1 MLGRKGKANQE
12 IEEYR
17 DLIATPTEFADG
29 FTSKAI
35 IGVLFVAFVMIP
47 GNMYLSLMVGGSLG
61 AAAEWVT
68 IILFAEITKR
78 SFSSLTK
85 QEVYVLYYVAAGLIA
100 AETGAFE
107 GLLWNQY
114 LRQSPPAQQFGI
126 ANLIPDWWA
135 PPLES
140 PALLQRT
147 FLHQDWIIPI
157 VILLAHFVISRVS
170 WFTMAYV
177 LFRVNSDYERLPFP
191 FAPVAAQ
198 GATALAETT
207 QGVESWRW
215 RVFSAGAMIGL
226 VFGVLYVAIP
236 AVSGALLTE
245 PIQLIPIPF
254 VDFTQITGNFIPATP
269 LGFTAHLGPI
279 FAGLVMPF
287 WGVMG
292 TFIGVV
298 AHSVANPFLYDLG
311 YLQIWQPGMG
321 AIETFFVNSVDFW
334 MSFGIGTTAAIAI
347 IGIWQ
352 VVQGVRGAAAHKTS
366 GGQGRSW
373 AVPQGR
379 GDFPIWVALGLYA
392 VASMGLIA
400 IAWIFLPAFTQFIG
414 FFLFF
419 AFIFT
424 PFQSFVNARL
434 VGMVG
439 QTISIPYVREATIIL
454 SGYQG
459 VDIWFMPFPLGNYGA
474 QTQKFREIELTGTRF
489 TSIIKA
495 EVWMVP
501 IVLFATFLYSSYI
514 WKLAPI
520 PSASYPFAQVM
531 WRLRALQTCIW
542 FTGTLKSE
550 LDVAPDREGATWVP
564 SNLVEGEWWYWRVR
578 AVEDEWVESGGA
590 QGAAGPWSSTHAFY
604 THFGDGEPQEIA
616 AMPPGA
622 LMGADAAARRVPANA
637 FADNSEDTGI
647 KIQVQGLGPVTR
659 SLAGAGALIRDA
671 LDDTSLI
678 QGLVSGD
685 TPLIGLASTPRPALR
700 AASDKALPD
709 GWVYY
714 FAVDTDPNFSSPWIQ
729 RSTDEPWLFR
739 AIKPNIIAAGTIVGL
754 GSYFLLSI
762 LGLPVLLVF
771 GYVRALTTIP
781 HWMVTE
787 VIGAMLARYYFNKKY
802 GTKQWRTYA
811 PVLAVGFACG
821 MALMGM
827 ASVAI
832 ALIQKS
838 VSVLIF

>member
-1 MLGRKGKANQE
+1 MLRRNRNPNQE

-17 DLIATPTEFADG
+17 DLLETPTEFADG
-29 FTSKAI
+29 FTSKAL
-35 IGVLFVAFVMIP
+35 IGVFFVAFIMIP

-78 SFSSLTK
+78 SFTSLTR

-126 ANLIPDWWA
+126 ANLIPNWWA
-135 PPLES
+135 PPLDS
-140 PALLQRT
+140 SALLERT
-147 FLHQDWIIPI
+147 FLHKDWIIPI
-157 VILLAHFVISRVS
+157 AILMAHMVISRLS
-170 WFTMAYV
+170 WFTMAYM
-177 LFRVNSDYERLPFP
+177 LFRLNSDYERLPFP

-226 VFGVLYVAIP
+226 VFGALYVAIP
-236 AVSGALLTE
+236 AVTGALLTE

-292 TFIGVV
+292 TFLGVI

-311 YLQIWQPGMG
+311 YLEIWQPGMG

-334 MSFGIGTTAAIAI
+334 MSFGIGTALAIAV

-352 VVQGVRGAAAHKTS
+352 VYQGMRTAAAERRA
-366 GGQGRSW
+366 GGGRSW
-373 AVPQGR
+373 APPEGR
-379 GDFPIWVALGLYA
+379 GDFPIWLALSLYGLATLGLI
-392 VASMGLIA
+392 LIA
-400 IAWIFLPAFTQFIG
+400 WKFLPGFGQFIP

-419 AFIFT
+419 GFIFT

-439 QTISIPYVREATIIL
+439 QTISLPYVREATIIL

-474 QTQKFREIELTGTRF
+474 QTQKFREIELTGTKF
-489 TSIIKA
+489 TSIIRA
-495 EVWMVP
+495 ELVMVP

-520 PSASYPFAQVM
+520 PSASYPYAQVM

-550 LDVAPDREGATWVP
+550 LDTSPTRDTARWMP
-564 SNLVEGEWWYWRVR
+564 SNLVEGEWWYWKVR
-578 AVEDEWVESGGA
+578 AADGEWVESKGKHGE
-590 QGAAGPWSSTHAFY
+590 AGPWSEVRAFY
-604 THFGDGEPQEIA
+604 THFTDDPLELVPD
-616 AMPPGA
+616 MPPGA
-622 LMGADAAARRVPANA
+622 LLPEKPDPEAN
-637 FADNSEDTGI
+637 GPP
-647 KIQVQGLGPVTR
+647 VQALMSTLQPLPR
-659 SLAGAGALIRDA
+659 APELIRDA
-671 LDDTSLI
+671 VTGPEQALQLTGGETPI
-678 QGLVSGD
+678 VGLV
-685 TPLIGLASTPRPALR
+685 TMPRPMLQAE
-700 AASDKALPD
+700 AIGPALPD
-709 GWVYY
+709 GWDYY
-714 FAVDTDPNFSSPWIQ
+714 FAVDTDPNFTSPWIQ
-729 RSTDEPWLFR
+729 RSSDEPWLYR
-739 AIKPNIIAAGTIVGL
+739 AIKLPIIVAGTVVGL
-754 GSYFLLSI
+754 GSYILLSMF
-762 LGLPVLLVF
+762 GLPILLVF

-781 HWMVTE
+781 HWMITE
-787 VIGAMLARYYFNKKY
+787 VIGALLARYYFWNKY
-802 GTKQWRTYA
+802 GRKEWRTYA

-827 ASVAI
+827 ASISI

>member
-1 MLGRKGKANQE
+1 MAKSNANQE

-17 DLIATPTEFADG
+17 DLIATPTEFENG
-29 FTSKAI
+29 FTNKAI
-35 IGVLFVAFVMIP
+35 IGVFFVAFIMIP

-78 SFSSLTK
+78 SFTSLSK

-135 PPLES
+135 PPIDS

-147 FLHQDWIIPI
+147 FLHQDWIVPI
-157 VILLAHFVISRVS
+157 AILLAHFVISRVS

-236 AVSGALLTE
+236 AISGALLTE

-298 AHSVANPFLYDLG
+298 AHSIANPILHDLG

-334 MSFGIGTTAAIAI
+334 MSFGIGTTGAIAL

-352 VVQGVRGAAAHKTS
+352 VVQGVRGAAAHKA
-366 GGQGRSW
+366 GGGAGRTW
-373 AVPQGR
+373 DVPPGR
-379 GDFPIWVALGLYA
+379 GDFPIWVALALYSLASAGLM
-392 VASMGLIA
+392 V
-400 IAWIFLPAFTQFIG
+400 IAWIYLPAFTQFVG

-459 VDIWFMPFPLGNYGA
+459 VDIWFMPFPLGNYGS

-489 TSIIKA
+489 SSIIKA
-495 EVWMVP
+495 EIWMVP
-501 IVLFATFLYSSYI
+501 VVLFATFLYSSYI

-520 PSASYPFAQVM
+520 PSASYPYAQVM

-550 LDVAPDREGATWVP
+550 MQVAPTRDEAAWIP
-564 SNLVEGEWWYWRVR
+564 SNLVEGDWWYWRVR
-578 AVEDEWVESGGA
+578 AVDEDWITSGGA
-590 QGAAGPWSSTHAFY
+590 QGDAGPWSSTNAFY
-604 THFGDGEPQEIA
+604 THFGDGAPRDVSP
-616 AMPPGA
+616 MPPGA
-622 LMGADAAARRVPANA
+622 LMGADRALKGLETSPFVRPESS
-637 FADNSEDTGI
+637 ADNLI
-647 KIQVQGLGPVTR
+647 VRGLGPQM
-659 SLAGAGALIRDA
+659 SELAGAAQLLRDA
-671 LDDTSLI
+671 VDDTSRI
-678 QGLVSGD
+678 RGLVTGTSPKVG
-685 TPLIGLASTPRPALR
+685 IAATPRPALR
-700 AASDKALPD
+700 ATSDEPLPE

-729 RSTDEPWLFR
+729 RSSDEPWLFR
-739 AIKPNIIAAGTIVGL
+739 AIKPGIIAAGTVVGL
-754 GSYFLLSI
+754 ASYILLSAF
-762 LGLPVLLVF
+762 GLPVLLVF

-827 ASVAI
+827 ASISI

>member
-1 MLGRKGKANQE
+1 MLRRKSNANQE
-12 IEEYR
+12 VEEYR
-17 DLIATPTEFADG
+17 DLLETPTEFEDG
-29 FTSKAI
+29 FTRKAI
-35 IGVLFVAFVMIP
+35 LGVFFVAFVMIP

-78 SFSSLTK
+78 SFTSLTR

-147 FLHQDWIIPI
+147 FLHTDWIIPI
-157 VILLAHFVISRVS
+157 SLLLAQFVISRVS
-170 WFTMAYV
+170 WFTMAYA
-177 LFRVNSDYERLPFP
+177 LFRLNSDYERLPFP

-215 RVFSAGAMIGL
+215 RAFSAGAMIGL
-226 VFGVLYVAIP
+226 VFGTLYVAIP
-236 AVSGALLTE
+236 AISGSLLTK

-254 VDFTQITGNFIPATP
+254 VDFTQVTGNFIPATP

-292 TFIGVV
+292 TFLGVV
-298 AHSVANPFLYDLG
+298 AHSVANPILYDLG

-334 MSFGIGTTAAIAI
+334 MSFGIGTTIAIAL

-352 VVQGVRGAAAHKTS
+352 VVQGLRTAATARASGRG
-366 GGQGRSW
+366 GGSW
-373 AVPQGR
+373 AVPEGR
-379 GDFPIWVALGLYA
+379 GDFPMWIALTLYGLTA
-392 VASMGLIA
+392 AGLIV
-400 IAWIFLPAFTQFIG
+400 IAWIFLPAFHQFIW

-419 AFIFT
+419 GFVLT

-439 QTISIPYVREATIIL
+439 QTIEIPYVREATIIL

-459 VDIWFMPFPLGNYGA
+459 VDIWFMPFPLGNYGS
-474 QTQKFREIELTGTRF
+474 QTQKFREIELTGTKF

-495 EVWMVP
+495 EVVMVP

-520 PSASYPFAQVM
+520 PSASYPYAQVM

-550 LDVAPDREGATWVP
+550 LKESPERNSATWVP

-578 AVEDEWVESGGA
+578 AADSKWIES
-590 QGAAGPWSSTHAFY
+590 QGKLGEAGPWSEKRAFY
-604 THFGDGEPQEIA
+604 THFGEGMPEDVPPL
-616 AMPPGA
+616 PPGA
-622 LMGADAAARRVPANA
+622 LEKAVPAGVGYEVHAAGPAAA
-637 FADNSEDTGI
+637 
-647 KIQVQGLGPVTR
+647 GL
-659 SLAGAGALIRDA
+659 AHAAELIRDA
-671 LDDTSLI
+671 VATPDRIPD
-678 QGLVSGD
+678 LVEGER
-685 TPLIGLASTPRPALR
+685 PVIGVVDTPRPALL
-700 AASDKALPD
+700 ASSAQSLPA
-709 GWVYY
+709 GWEYY
-714 FAVDTDPNFSSPWIQ
+714 FAVDTDPNFTSPWIQ

-739 AIKPNIIAAGTIVGL
+739 AIKPNLIVAGTVVGL
-754 GSYFLLSI
+754 GSYILLSAF
-762 LGLPVLLVF
+762 GLPILLVF

-781 HWMVTE
+781 HWMITE
-787 VIGAMLARYYFNKKY
+787 VIGAMLARYYFWNRY
-802 GTKQWRTYA
+802 GRQQWRTYA

-827 ASVAI
+827 ASISI

>member
-1 MLGRKGKANQE
+1 MLGRRKTNANRE

-17 DLIATPTEFADG
+17 DLLDTPTEFEEG

-35 IGVLFVAFVMIP
+35 VGVLFVAFIMVP

-78 SFSSLTK
+78 SFTSLRR

-100 AETGAFE
+100 AETGAFD

-114 LRQSPPAQQFGI
+114 LRQSPPAKQFGI
-126 ANLIPDWWA
+126 ANLIPEWWA
-135 PPLES
+135 PPLDSE
-140 PALLQRT
+140 ALLSRT
-147 FLHQDWIIPI
+147 FLHPDWIVPI
-157 VILLAHFVISRVS
+157 AMLLAGVVIMRLS

-177 LFRVNSDYERLPFP
+177 LFRLNSDYERLPFP

-207 QGVESWRW
+207 QGVDSWRW
-215 RVFSAGAMIGL
+215 RVFSAGAMIGM
-226 VFGVLYVAIP
+226 VFGTLYVAIP
-236 AVSGALLTE
+236 AVTGALLTE

-279 FAGLVMPF
+279 FMGLVMPF

-292 TFIGVV
+292 TFLGVV
-298 AHSVANPFLYDLG
+298 AHSIANPILYNAG
-311 YLQIWQPGMG
+311 YLEIWQPGMD
-321 AIETFFVNSVDFW
+321 AIQTFFVNSVDFW
-334 MSFGIGTTAAIAI
+334 MSFGIGTTIAIAV
-347 IGIWQ
+347 IG
-352 VVQGVRGAAAHKTS
+352 VFEVVRGLLAARTTKRD
-366 GGQGRSW
+366 GG
-373 AVPQGR
+373 VPRTWEPPKGR
-379 GDFPIWVALGLYA
+379 GDFPILVALGLYA
-392 VASMGLIA
+392 ISAAGIILIA
-400 IAWIFLPAFTQFIG
+400 SIFLDEFARFFG

-419 AFIFT
+419 GFVFT

-439 QTISIPYVREATIIL
+439 QSVSIPYVREATIIL

-459 VDIWFMPFPLGNYGA
+459 VDIWFIPFPLGNYGRQA
-474 QTQKFREIELTGTRF
+474 QKFREIELTGTKF

-495 EVWMVP
+495 EVVMVP
-501 IVLFATFLYSSYI
+501 IMLVASFLYASYI

-520 PSASYPFAQVM
+520 PSASYPFAQKM
-531 WRLRALQTCIW
+531 WRLRAMQTCIW
-542 FTGTLKSE
+542 YTGTLKSE
-550 LDVAPDREGATWVP
+550 MMRSVDGQAVEQGGAEAQWLP
-564 SNLVEGEWWYWRVR
+564 SNLVEEQWWYWRARSVS
-578 AVEDEWVESGGA
+578 DEWRESKGKR
-590 QGAAGPWSSTHAFY
+590 GAAGPWTEKRAFY
-604 THFGDGEPQEIA
+604 TWYEEGKPDDIP

-622 LMGADAAARRVPANA
+622 LNSEAEEEALGPEVTVQDPAMDPIDEVADLIGAATTRPVEVGLVRSARPPLMARAAAGLPA
-637 FADNSEDTGI
+637 
-647 KIQVQGLGPVTR
+647 
-659 SLAGAGALIRDA
+659 
-671 LDDTSLI
+671 
-678 QGLVSGD
+678 
-685 TPLIGLASTPRPALR
+685 
-700 AASDKALPD
+700 
-709 GWVYY
+709 GWDFY
-714 FAVDTDPNFSSPWIQ
+714 FAVDTDPNFTSPWIQ
-729 RSTDEPWLFR
+729 RSTDQPWLFR
-739 AIKPNIIAAGTIVGL
+739 AIKPYIIGLGTAVGL
-754 GSYFLLSI
+754 GSYIVLSF

-787 VIGAMLARYYFNKKY
+787 VIGAMLARYYFAKKY
-802 GTKQWRTYA
+802 GQKEWRTYA

-827 ASVAI
+827 AAVSI

>member
-1 MLGRKGKANQE
+1 MLGRKGNANRE
-12 IEEYR
+12 VEEYR
-17 DLIATPTEFADG
+17 DLLETPTEFEDG
-29 FTSKAI
+29 FTRKAI
-35 IGVLFVAFVMIP
+35 LGVFFVAFVMIP

-78 SFSSLTK
+78 SFTSLTR

-126 ANLIPDWWA
+126 ANLIPNWWA

-147 FLHQDWIIPI
+147 FLHTDWIIPI
-157 VILLAHFVISRVS
+157 GLLLAQFVISRVS

-177 LFRVNSDYERLPFP
+177 LFRLNSDYERLPFP

-215 RVFSAGAMIGL
+215 RTFSAGAMIGL
-226 VFGVLYVAIP
+226 VFGTLYVAIP
-236 AVSGALLTE
+236 AISGALLTQ

-254 VDFTQITGNFIPATP
+254 VDFTQVTGNFIPATP

-292 TFIGVV
+292 TFLGVV

-311 YLQIWQPGMG
+311 YLEIWQPGMG

-334 MSFGIGTTAAIAI
+334 MSFGIGTTIAIAL
-347 IGIWQ
+347 IGFWQ
-352 VVQGVRGAAAHKTS
+352 VFQGLRSSAARRSA
-366 GGQGRSW
+366 GGEGRTW
-373 AVPQGR
+373 AVPEGR
-379 GDFPIWVALGLYA
+379 GDFPIWIALCLYA
-392 VASMGLIA
+392 LTAAGLIV
-400 IAWIFLPAFTQFIG
+400 IAWIFLPAFHRFIW

-419 AFIFT
+419 GFILT
-424 PFQSFVNARL
+424 PLQSFVNARL

-439 QTISIPYVREATIIL
+439 QSIEIPYVREATIIF

-459 VDIWFMPFPLGNYGA
+459 VDIWFMPFPLGNYGS

-495 EVWMVP
+495 EIVMVP

-520 PSASYPFAQVM
+520 PSASYPYAQVM

-550 LDVAPDREGATWVP
+550 LTESPERNSATWLP

-578 AVEDEWVESGGA
+578 AADREWIESNGKRGE
-590 QGAAGPWSSTHAFY
+590 AGPWSPKGAFY
-604 THFGDGEPQEIA
+604 THFGEGLPEDVLP
-616 AMPPGA
+616 MPPGA
-622 LMGADAAARRVPANA
+622 LEETAPADPGLMLRAEGPATVSLPHAA
-637 FADNSEDTGI
+637 E
-647 KIQVQGLGPVTR
+647 
-659 SLAGAGALIRDA
+659 LIRDA
-671 LDDTSLI
+671 VATPDRIPELI
-678 QGLVSGD
+678 EGD
-685 TPLIGLASTPRPALR
+685 RPVIGVATTPRPALR
-700 AASDKALPD
+700 AFSGQALPA
-709 GWVYY
+709 GWEYF
-714 FAVDTDPNFSSPWIQ
+714 FAVDTDPNFTSPWIQ
-729 RSTDEPWLFR
+729 RSSDEPWLFR
-739 AIKPNIIAAGTIVGL
+739 AIKPNIIAAGTVVGL
-754 GSYFLLSI
+754 GSYILLSAF
-762 LGLPVLLVF
+762 GLPILLVF

-781 HWMVTE
+781 HWMITE
-787 VIGAMLARYYFNKKY
+787 VIGAMLARYYFWNRY
-802 GTKQWRTYA
+802 GRQQWRTYA

-827 ASVAI
+827 ASISI

>member
-1 MLGRKGKANQE
+1 MFGRKGKANQE
-12 IEEYR
+12 VEEYR
-17 DLIATPTEFADG
+17 DLIETPTEFEDG

-35 IGVLFVAFVMIP
+35 IGVLFVAFIMIP

-78 SFSSLTK
+78 SFTSLRK

-126 ANLIPDWWA
+126 ANLIPNWWA
-135 PPLES
+135 PPLDS

-147 FLHQDWIIPI
+147 FLHSDWVVPI

-177 LFRVNSDYERLPFP
+177 LFRLNSDYERLPFP

-236 AVSGALLTE
+236 AISGALLTE

-292 TFIGVV
+292 TFLGVV
-298 AHSVANPFLYDLG
+298 AHSVANPILHDMG
-311 YLQIWQPGMG
+311 YLTIWQPGMG

-334 MSFGIGTTAAIAI
+334 MSFGIGTTAAIAL

-352 VVQGVRGAAAHKTS
+352 VIQGVRGAAAHKA
-366 GGQGRSW
+366 GGGTGRTW
-373 AVPQGR
+373 DVPAGR
-379 GDFPIWVALGLYA
+379 GDFPMWIALALYSLASLGLI
-392 VASMGLIA
+392 V
-400 IAWIFLPAFTQFIG
+400 IAWIYLPAFTQFIG

-474 QTQKFREIELTGTRF
+474 QTQKFREIELTGTKF

-495 EVWMVP
+495 EIWMVP

-550 LDVAPDREGATWVP
+550 MTPDVSGHGTTWEP
-564 SNLVEGEWWYWRVR
+564 SNLVEGEWWYWRVK
-578 AVEDEWVESGGA
+578 AVDDEWVESGGTHG
-590 QGAAGPWSSTHAFY
+590 QSGPWSKTKAFY
-604 THFGDGEPQEIA
+604 THFGEGNPPA
-616 AMPPGA
+616 VPAMPPGA
-622 LMGADAAARRVPANA
+622 LSGADADARGPTAK
-637 FADNSEDTGI
+637 FADELSNDGPVIVVESA
-647 KIQVQGLGPVTR
+647 GPVTR
-659 SLAGAGALIRDA
+659 PVPGAAGLIRAA
-671 LDDTSLI
+671 LADTSRLRSLLDGP
-678 QGLVSGD
+678 Q
-685 TPLIGLASTPRPALR
+685 PAIGIANTPRPALR
-700 AASDKALPD
+700 ASSDRALPD
-709 GWVYY
+709 GWHYY

-739 AIKPNIIAAGTIVGL
+739 AIKPNIIAAGTAVGL
-754 GSYFLLSI
+754 GSYILLSA

-787 VIGAMLARYYFNKKY
+787 IIGAMLARYYFNKKY
-802 GTKQWRTYA
+802 GTKEWRTYA

-827 ASVAI
+827 ASISV

>member
-1 MLGRKGKANQE
+1 MAKRNANQE

-17 DLIATPTEFADG
+17 DLIATPTEFEDG

-35 IGVLFVAFVMIP
+35 IGVLFVAFIMIP
-47 GNMYLSLMVGGSLG
+47 GNMYLGLMVGGSLG

-78 SFSSLTK
+78 SFTSLSK

-100 AETGAFE
+100 AETGAFD

-114 LRQSPPAQQFGI
+114 LVQSPPAQQFGI
-126 ANLIPDWWA
+126 ANLIPTWWA
-135 PPLES
+135 PAIDS

-147 FLHQDWIIPI
+147 FLHRDWIVPI
-157 VILLAHFVISRVS
+157 GLLLANFVISRVS

-215 RVFSAGAMIGL
+215 RVFSAGAMIGM

-236 AVSGALLTE
+236 AISGALLTE

-298 AHSVANPFLYDLG
+298 AHSIANPILYDLG

-347 IGIWQ
+347 IGIYQ
-352 VVQGVRGAAAHKTS
+352 VVQGVRGAAVHKAS
-366 GGQGRSW
+366 GGTGRSW
-373 AVPQGR
+373 EVPPGR
-379 GDFPIWVALGLYA
+379 GDFSIWVALGLYC
-392 VASMGLIA
+392 VASAGLIF
-400 IAWIFLPAFTQFIG
+400 IAWLYLPAFSQFIG

-419 AFIFT
+419 ALVFT

-439 QTISIPYVREATIIL
+439 QSISIPYVREATIIL

-474 QTQKFREIELTGTRF
+474 QTQKFREIELTGTKF

-495 EVWMVP
+495 EVCMVP
-501 IVLFATFLYSSYI
+501 VVLLATFLYSSYI

-550 LDVAPDREGATWVP
+550 LQVAPDRAEATWIP
-564 SNLVEGEWWYWRVR
+564 ANLVEGDWWYWRVR
-578 AVEDEWVESGGA
+578 AADSEWVESGGA
-590 QGAAGPWSSTHAFY
+590 KGVAGPWSSTEAFY
-604 THFGDGEPQEIA
+604 THFDASAPQNVSP
-616 AMPPGA
+616 MPPGA
-622 LMGADAAARRVPANA
+622 LMGADVSSAINGQKSPFPVEENRGAQIHVR
-637 FADNSEDTGI
+637 
-647 KIQVQGLGPVTR
+647 GLGPEMRV
-659 SLAGAGALIRDA
+659 LPGAADLIRDA
-671 LDDTSLI
+671 VADTSLI
-678 QGLVSGD
+678 RALVAGAE
-685 TPLIGLASTPRPALR
+685 PEVGIAATPRPALR
-700 AASDKALPD
+700 ATSEAGLPE
-709 GWVYY
+709 GWVHY
-714 FAVDTDPNFSSPWIQ
+714 FVVDTDPNFSSPWIQ

-739 AIKPNIIAAGTIVGL
+739 AIKPNIIAAGTVIGL
-754 GSYFLLSI
+754 GSYILLSV

-771 GYVRALTTIP
+771 GYIRSLTALP

-827 ASVAI
+827 ASISI